1 MAKDEISVILA
12 NKSEIKAK
20 NFIILIS
27 FYGNWHVYNTSNI
40 SFFIRISFFFEDFFK
55 VSKEQKT
62 INEI

>member
-27 FYGNWHVYNTSNI
+27 FYGNWHVVIPQIFPSLFVYLS
-40 SFFIRISFFFEDFFK
+40 S
-55 VSKEQKT
+55 SKTFSRHLK
-62 INEI
+62 NKKP